1 AHPLVR
7 PEGRGIRRPSTRPV
21 VEAHLQ
27 RDRQHRGRAHR
38 PSARL
43 PLRRGNAR
51 RPRPRTR
58 RRRQG
63 GRGCCR
69 RRAARGPVGDER
81 PRDPARPR
89 ALPVDARGREVAP
102 PDGDRADHR
111 LPRTRGRARGRRRSA
126 PHRPVPAREGKGGFV
141 LVRVAIIGCG
151 AVGSLFAANLARL
164 DEVEVWAYDLSRE
177 HVDAINAE
185 GLHLSGAGEVV
196 GRLRATADPAELPPC
211 DFGIVATKAMHTS
224 SAIAATAHAF
234 ADGCVATVQNGLG
247 NEEALAEHVSRVIRG
262 TTFPAGKIVSPGHVQ
277 WDVKGDTTLGPF
289 EPSAAP
295 FEEVERLA
303 DACTRAG
310 MPTAAVR
317 DARGP
322 QWRKVIFNASTNPIG
337 ALTGLTHGRVCERPD
352 LRSLVSGLVDEGKAV
367 AAAQG
372 IELDA
377 DPEDLID
384 HAAQPEV
391 AYDHKASML
400 QDVEARRTTEIDY
413 LNGGIVRFGR
423 EHDVPTPL
431 NQAIWALVKGVEGS
445 WTT

>member
-1 AHPLVR
+1 M
-7 PEGRGIRRPSTRPV
+7 
-21 VEAHLQ
+21 
-27 RDRQHRGRAHR
+27 
-38 PSARL
+38 
-43 PLRRGNAR
+43 N
-51 RPRPRTR
+51 
-58 RRRQG
+58 
-63 GRGCCR
+63 
-69 RRAARGPVGDER
+69 
-81 PRDPARPR
+81 
-89 ALPVDARGREVAP
+89 
-102 PDGDRADHR
+102 
-111 LPRTRGRARGRRRSA
+111 
-126 PHRPVPAREGKGGFV
+126 
-141 LVRVAIIGCG
+141 VAIIGCG
-151 AVGSLFAANLARL
+151 AVGSLFAANLAQL
-164 DEVEVWAYDLSRE
+164 DDVEVWAYDLSRA
-177 HVDAINAE
+177 HVDAINTS
-185 GLHLSGAGEVV
+185 GLRLSGAGEVV
-196 GRLRATADPAELPPC
+196 GRLRATADAAELPPC

-247 NEEALAEHVSRVIRG
+247 NEEALAEHVARVIRG
-262 TTFPAGKIVSPGHVQ
+262 TTFPAGKIVAPGHVQ

-289 EPSAAP
+289 EPSPAP
-295 FEEVERLA
+295 FGDVERLA

-352 LRSLVSGLVDEGKAV
+352 LRALVSDLVDEGKAV

-377 DPEDLID
+377 DPEALID
-384 HAAQPEV
+384 HAAKPEV